1 MLLHFLYALRTI
13 SRNFQWLVFRIF
25 HQLSGCVTGEGRPP
39 SSSCL
44 PSGGDSYCHFSCLG
58 EKKLQL
64 TEEDPVIL
72 LPLPPQGGQSLPS
85 AHPYLQWR
93 PPTPRP
99 RSLPLYRAAAIRQR
113 KPSTL
118 VMQRAWCWPD
128 PEGSRG
134 SMTSIREAG
143 GHSWERA

>member
-13 SRNFQWLVFRIF
+13 SRNFQWLVFSIF

-39 SSSCL
+39 SSSCR

-72 LPLPPQGGQSLPS
+72 LPLPPQWGQSLPS
-85 AHPYLQWR
+85 AHPLLKMETTNTTTQVSAPLQ
-93 PPTPRP
+93 
-99 RSLPLYRAAAIRQR
+99 RSSNKAEEALDPGHAEG
-113 KPSTL
+113 L
-118 VMQRAWCWPD
+118 VLA
-128 PEGSRG
+128 
-134 SMTSIREAG
+134 
-143 GHSWERA
+143 